1 MNTRSTGWMLLTA
14 AIFFWTSWALMPGVG
29 VTDAAE
35 ILRLVSAQREQ
46 VLASSIL
53 QLASAALFALAIPGL
68 VLRLH
73 AFKERWAVALL
84 AMGACGDAADAMYH
98 QLAYEMTR
106 PGVDQAAMLPV
117 MQRMQSVDL
126 LYLLPLVLAFLLGC
140 VGLAVAS
147 MRSGLVTRWNPLLY
161 LFIPLIVLAGRLSGV
176 TSRVIGLTCLGIL
189 GLSLAW
195 IGAAL
200 AHPRDVPTNS
210 QPATPAR
217 RRTPSA
223 AGTFHP

>member
-1 MNTRSTGWMLLTA
+1 MNTRTTGWTLLIA

-53 QLASAALFALAIPGL
+53 QLASAALFALTIPGL
-68 VLRLH
+68 VVRLH

-84 AMGACGDAADAMYH
+84 AMGACGDAADAIYH

-106 PGVDQAAMLPV
+106 PGVAQAAMLPV

-140 VGLAVAS
+140 VSLASAS
-147 MRSGLVTRWNPLLY
+147 MRLGIVTKWNPLLY
-161 LFIPLIVLAGRLSGV
+161 LMIPLIGLAGRFSGV
-176 TSRVIGLTCLGIL
+176 TSRVIGLTCLCLL

-200 AHPRDVPTNS
+200 SNPREVP
-210 QPATPAR
+210 
-217 RRTPSA
+217 
-223 AGTFHP
+223 